1 MYAKERSATRRKEY
15 KRTTDASE
23 ARRKREDNAFSIRR
37 NKREES
43 LQKRRN
49 FGADTAPPPAGQ
61 DAIDLISQLPDFC
74 QMIFSE
80 DPALMLDGTI
90 GLRKVL
96 SIEQNPPIEDVIR
109 ANAIPRLIEFL
120 RTPISVKH
128 QFEAAWALTNI
139 GSGNT
144 DQTMELIHHGAV
156 PEFVKLLNSNEPQ
169 VREQAVWALG
179 NIAGDSP
186 SCRDYVMQFPIMDL
200 LLEFTRDRKRTSLVR
215 NAVWTISNFARGKP
229 APPFHLVRSSLPDLA
244 RLLYATDEQILID
257 ACWALSYL
265 SDGDNIKIQA
275 VMEAEVGL
283 RVVELLLHPS
293 VGVQT
298 PALRVVGN
306 IVTGDDLQTQC
317 MINFQVLPRLKTL
330 LLTST
335 KKGIRKEACWTI
347 SNITAGT
354 AEQIEE
360 VIKADLIPVLIE
372 QLNSATAEFDIRKEA
387 AWAIANATSS
397 GTPDQ
402 IHYLVSEGCLPA
414 LCSLLDAPDSRII
427 AVALEGLG
435 NLLEFGA
442 KRRAHPSEVN
452 EYVLILERCGG
463 IDAIEQLEEHSNPV
477 LYDKAVFLIERYCGV
492 AEEDQGTLPERAG
505 DGSSF
510 GFGSG
515 AATGDEKSFGGGG
528 GYSW

>member
-1 MYAKERSATRRKEY
+1 MYAKERTASRRKEY
-15 KRTTDASE
+15 KKTTDASE
-23 ARRKREDNAFSIRR
+23 ARKKREDNAFSIRR

-43 LQKRRN
+43 VQKRRN
-49 FGADTAPPPAGQ
+49 LGGSEPPPAGR
-61 DAIDLISQLPDFC
+61 DAMKLIEQLPDFVA
-74 QMIFSE
+74 MIFSG
-80 DPALMLDGTI
+80 DTAAIIDGTI
-90 GLRKVL
+90 GLRRVL
-96 SIEQNPPIEDVIR
+96 SIEHNPPIEEVIE
-109 ANAIPRLIEFL
+109 AKVIPQLIRFL
-120 RTPISVKH
+120 KDPVDPKH

-139 GSGNT
+139 GSGTT
-144 DQTMELIHHGAV
+144 DQTMELIQAGAV
-156 PEFVKLLNSNEPQ
+156 PEFVRLLNSPSVQ
-169 VREQAVWALG
+169 VREQCVWALG

-186 SCRDYVMQFPIMDL
+186 ACRDYVMQFPIIDQ
-200 LLEFTRDRKRTSLVR
+200 LLEFTRDKKRTSLVR

-229 APPFHLVRSSLPDLA
+229 APPFHLVRGCLPDLA

-265 SDGDNIKIQA
+265 SDGDNMKIQA
-275 VMEAEVGL
+275 VMEAEIGL

-306 IVTGDDLQTQC
+306 IVTGDDIQTQC

-360 VIKADLIPVLIE
+360 VIKADLVPVLIE
-372 QLNSATAEFDIRKEA
+372 QLNSAAAEFDIRKEA
-387 AWAIANATSS
+387 AWAVANATSS
-397 GTPDQ
+397 GTPEQ
-402 IHYLVSEGCLPA
+402 IHYLVDQGCIPA

-435 NLLEFGA
+435 NLLEVGQ
-442 KRRAHPSEVN
+442 KRASGPGEQN
-452 EYVLILERCGG
+452 EYSLILERCHGL
-463 IDAIEQLEEHSNPV
+463 DMIEHLQDHSNPV
-477 LYDKAVFLIERYCGV
+477 LYDKAVSLIERYFGV
-492 AEEDQGTLPERAG
+492 AEEDTGTIPERSQ
-505 DGSSF
+505 DGASF

-515 AATGDEKSFGGGG
+515 AGGSDGNKSFGGG
-528 GYSW
+528 YTW